1 MFCYRFTNLSVH
13 PRLLLPK
20 AVFATHAPLCPTK
33 KTASPKTKGAVCPGS
48 GGTKS
53 TGGTGKG
60 LALKRAVYSGKCR
73 MGFLPE
79 EWFLFFHPKTGV
91 SGPYVLGIVLANYLC
106 SKELFVMEHEYYSG
120 LSWIVVLILVVKKMG
135 PGIGASLDADVD
147 AVLKEFEDDRTAE
160 MKTYE
165 TVIKDAKDAQ
175 WRAEGQKL
183 LMDAKKENIAMQI
196 EAIYRERFMLVYKTV
211 KGRMDYHL
219 KRHQAETRIQQRWM
233 TGWILENV
241 RKSITPDFEKQALD
255 RAIQD
260 LAAAAGRAQ

>member
-1 MFCYRFTNLSVH
+1 
-13 PRLLLPK
+13 
-20 AVFATHAPLCPTK
+20 
-33 KTASPKTKGAVCPGS
+33 
-48 GGTKS
+48 
-53 TGGTGKG
+53 
-60 LALKRAVYSGKCR
+60 
-73 MGFLPE
+73 
-79 EWFLFFHPKTGV
+79 
-91 SGPYVLGIVLANYLC
+91 
-106 SKELFVMEHEYYSG
+106 MEHEYYSG